1 MTQEKISSTP
11 GPCHEG
17 CGCHTKP
24 NSPSHDNPTIN
35 GVRLLHPG
43 ELISPDALRER
54 AYGELLRQRAVALG
68 VLAADASPIA
78 PALSEA
84 DQAAIE
90 IMLDQEINVPD
101 VSPQACERYYQAHPT
116 RFIYGQRKQV
126 RHILFAVTDGVDV
139 RRLAD
144 RAEAVLMELLDK
156 NAAPDLFMKR
166 AAELSN
172 CPSGAQGGN
181 LGWLTPQDCAPEF
194 ANELFY
200 RAEAGSPTGLSP
212 RLVHTRFG
220 LHIVEVLA
228 DEPGMMIPFDQ
239 AQTGIAT
246 QLGLQSRSNALRQY
260 LMLLA
265 GQASI
270 SGIELDAAETPLVQ

>member
-1 MTQEKISSTP
+1 MTQDKISSTT
-11 GPCHEG
+11 GSCHEG
-17 CGCHTKP
+17 CDCHTGP
-24 NSPSHDNPTIN
+24 VGLGQENPTIN
-35 GVRLLHPG
+35 NVALLHPG
-43 ELISPDALRER
+43 ESVASDALRER

-68 VLAADASPIA
+68 MLSANAFPIA
-78 PALSEA
+78 PTLSDL

-90 IMLDQEINVPD
+90 IMLDQEISVPE
-101 VSPQACERYYQAHPT
+101 VSLEACERYYQAHPT

-144 RAEAVLMELLDK
+144 RAETVLLELLDK
-156 NAAPDLFMKR
+156 NAAAGLFER
-166 AAELSN
+166 YATDLSN
-172 CPSGAQGGN
+172 CPSGARGGD

-194 ANELFY
+194 ANELFF

-228 DEPGMMIPFDQ
+228 DDPGTMIPFDR
-239 AQTGIAT
+239 AKKGIAT
-246 QLGLQSRSNALRQY
+246 QLALQSRSNALRQY
-260 LMLLA
+260 LTLLA
-265 GQASI
+265 GEAAI

>member
-1 MTQEKISSTP
+1 MTQAKSSNAA
-11 GPCHEG
+11 GSCQEN
-17 CGCHTKP
+17 CGCHSEPAKVAQE
-24 NSPSHDNPTIN
+24 HPTIN
-35 GVRLLHPG
+35 GVALLHPG
-43 ELISPDALRER
+43 ESAAPDALRER

-68 VLAADASPIA
+68 VLTADASLVA
-78 PALSEA
+78 PPLSES

-90 IMLDQEINVPD
+90 IMLDQEISVPE
-101 VSPQACERYYQAHPT
+101 VSADACERYYQAHPT
-116 RFIYGQRKQV
+116 RFIYGQRKHV
-126 RHILFAVTDGVDV
+126 RHILFAVTDGVDI

-144 RAEAVLMELLDK
+144 HAEAVLLELLDK
-156 NAAPDLFMKR
+156 NASPDLFVKR
-166 AAELSN
+166 AAEFSN
-172 CPSGAQGGN
+172 CPSGLHGGD
-181 LGWLTPQDCAPEF
+181 LGWLSPQDCAPEF

-200 RAEAGSPTGLSP
+200 RAESGSPTGLSP

-239 AQTGIAT
+239 AQKGIAT

-265 GQASI
+265 GQANI
-270 SGIELDAAETPLVQ
+270 SGIELDSAETPLVQ

>member
-1 MTQEKISSTP
+1 MTQEKISSTA
-11 GPCHEG
+11 GSCHED
-17 CGCHTKP
+17 CGCHTEPK
-24 NSPSHDNPTIN
+24 SPSKEKPAIN
-35 GVRLLHPG
+35 GVGLLHPG
-43 ELISPDALRER
+43 ELIPSDALRER

-68 VLAADASPIA
+68 VLSADASPIA
-78 PALSEA
+78 PALSES

-90 IMLDQEINVPD
+90 IMLDQEIRVPD
-101 VSPQACERYYQAHPT
+101 VSNEACERYYQAHPT

-126 RHILFAVTDGVDV
+126 RHILFAVTDVVDI
-139 RRLAD
+139 RRLAN

-156 NAAPDLFMKR
+156 KATPNLFVTR
-166 AAELSN
+166 AAEFSN
-172 CPSGAQGGN
+172 CPSGAQGGD

-200 RAEAGSPTGLSP
+200 RAEAGSPTGLCP

-228 DEPGMMIPFDQ
+228 DEPGMMTPFDQ
-239 AQTGIAT
+239 AQKGIAT

-265 GQASI
+265 GKANI
-270 SGIELDAAETPLVQ
+270 SGVELDTAETPLVQ